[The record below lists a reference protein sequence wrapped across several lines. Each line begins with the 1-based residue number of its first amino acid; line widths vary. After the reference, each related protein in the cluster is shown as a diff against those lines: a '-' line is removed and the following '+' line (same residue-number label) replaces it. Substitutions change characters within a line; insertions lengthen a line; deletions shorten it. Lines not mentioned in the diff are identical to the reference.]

1 MKRLGLILVLA
12 WPWWAGMSAHAK
24 APSQAAIAPEPAPQ
38 QLQLAWLG
46 HDDQVHTA
54 VLGPNGQALSN
65 PRWRPDQ
72 LVPLGSLWKLL
83 AYAEL
88 SERGRTEPAY
98 TCQGQNKDEV
108 YCCHTGERIDRG
120 TALWKS
126 CGLYFEPTRTHAPGE
141 PWGTHLPTLPP
152 TMSGLLAPGALHS
165 RSLVPVTDWL
175 RWLAQWPTATQQ
187 AAAADLLAYWLQ
199 GPGQGALGEVGSRL
213 RLKTFTLERQDRQAA
228 GQRWA
233 GASGWL
239 SDGRPV
245 WMAAQGSS
253 KQVLPAWGPI
263 ALRHMDEAE
272 PPSTASAPLSA
283 TCVDVRFFARYPVA
297 AIVPTGTH
305 AVPAP
310 LAPTDAQAPTLLP
323 QGRYEVRFV
332 NGVKLPIESRGD
344 LRVSWPMAPALRP
357 AARASSDEASQPILH
372 GRYALDDY
380 IARVIDRE
388 GSGQPQAAARALAV
402 AARSYVLS
410 HGESFQGC
418 LSMDDSSTR
427 QRVAPRPAST
437 AARAAAQA
445 TADLVLSHS
454 AGRYHSTRAAPQM
467 LSWRQAVQQAE
478 HDQRFDQILAQAY
491 PGDSL
496 RTTSGSGGSQCEA
509 LPLAQQWLDRQR
521 SVWQRQLQG
530 EAGYEPSGPV
540 QVCRLQNGLP
550 HALRQTGRLYVRGLQ
565 SLDDRLTLAH
575 EYLHLAFSGHP
586 RGSDETFIEARA
598 RQLLGM
604 P

>member
-1 MKRLGLILVLA
+1 MKRLGLILALA
-12 WPWWAGMSAHAK
+12 WPWWAGMGVHAK
-24 APSQAAIAPEPAPQ
+24 VPAQAPEPAPQ

-54 VLGPNGQALSN
+54 VLGPTGQAPAS
-65 PRWRPDQ
+65 RWQADQ

-88 SERGRTEPAY
+88 SERGRNEPAY
-98 TCQGQNKDEV
+98 TCQGQDKEEV
-108 YCCHTGERIDRG
+108 YCCHAGERIDRG

-126 CGLYFEPTRTHAPGE
+126 CGLYFEPARTHGPGE
-141 PWGTHLPTLPP
+141 AWGTHLPTLPP

-165 RSLVPVTDWL
+165 RSLVPVADWL

-199 GPGQGALGEVGSRL
+199 GPGQSALGEVGSRL
-213 RLKTFTLERQDRQAA
+213 RLKTFTLERQDRQAV

-253 KQVLPAWGPI
+253 KQVLPTWGPI
-263 ALRHMDEAE
+263 ALRYMDEAE
-272 PPSTASAPLSA
+272 PPSMASAPPSA
-283 TCVDVRFFARYPVA
+283 TCVDVRFFARYPVE
-297 AIVPTGTH
+297 AIIPTGPR
-305 AVPAP
+305 AGVAP
-310 LAPTDAQAPTLLP
+310 LAPPNTPIATPLP
-323 QGRYEVRFV
+323 KGRYEVRFV
-332 NGVKLPIESRGD
+332 NGVKLPIESQGD
-344 LRVSWPMAPALRP
+344 LLVSWPNAS
-357 AARASSDEASQPILH
+357 AARPSPHANGDPAPGPILR

-410 HGESFQGC
+410 HGQSTQGC

-427 QRVAPRPAST
+427 QRVAPRPASP

-445 TADLVLSHS
+445 TADLVLSRS
-454 AGRYHSTRAAPQM
+454 AGLYHSTRAAPQL
-467 LSWRQAVQQAE
+467 LSWQLAVRQAEQG
-478 HDQRFDQILAQAY
+478 QRFDQILAQAY

-496 RTTSGSGGSQCEA
+496 RTTSGSGGTSCEA

-521 SVWQRQLQG
+521 SIWQRQLQG
-530 EAGYEPSGPV
+530 EAGYGPSGPV